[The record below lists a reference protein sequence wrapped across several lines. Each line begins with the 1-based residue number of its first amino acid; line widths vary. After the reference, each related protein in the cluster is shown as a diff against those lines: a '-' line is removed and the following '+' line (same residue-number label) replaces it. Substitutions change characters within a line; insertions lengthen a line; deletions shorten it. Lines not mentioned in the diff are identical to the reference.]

1 MKQDNTKTD
10 VLYENEVNAN
20 RIMGVAVFAL
30 AIMTAITWILSKLEA
45 FYVYRLGQS
54 DAMFGISIS
63 ILVAS
68 GILCK
73 YFKYRGSWVKYFL
86 MTVMILSL
94 AFFDMI
100 FTYNV
105 PMFSVIPVILSSRY
119 FSGKNT
125 VLISLISFVV
135 FFISAI
141 LGVYWG
147 AIDLNNLTLPEGSVI
162 SLGENTWL
170 SDAVETGLVE
180 YDKTLVLKNT
190 LLYSYTTKLMQSLLI
205 AAVCTGMSIQGR
217 NLIFKQKNLSE
228 QSARVRAELS
238 MATKIQMD
246 MVPNKF
252 PAFPDR
258 TEFALHASM
267 TPAREVGGDFYD
279 FFFIDPDHLCLVIAD
294 VSGKGIPAAMF
305 MMLSKN
311 VLANNA
317 MTGKTPSQ
325 ILEAANN
332 ALCVNNRE
340 HMFVTVWLGILELST
355 GKLTA
360 SNAGHEC
367 PALMHADGDYELF
380 NDEHGFLLG
389 ALPGKKFTDYELE
402 LKKGSKIFLYTD
414 GVVEATDANE
424 ELFGDDRMISALNTA
439 KSASPEETLVIVRKA
454 VDAFVKEAEQFDDLT
469 MLCVEYKG

>member
-1 MKQDNTKTD
+1 
-10 VLYENEVNAN
+10 V
-20 RIMGVAVFAL
+20 
-30 AIMTAITWILSKLEA
+30 EA
-45 FYVYRLGQS
+45 
-54 DAMFGISIS
+54 
-63 ILVAS
+63 
-68 GILCK
+68 
-73 YFKYRGSWVKYFL
+73 
-86 MTVMILSL
+86 
-94 AFFDMI
+94 
-100 FTYNV
+100 
-105 PMFSVIPVILSSRY
+105 
-119 FSGKNT
+119 
-125 VLISLISFVV
+125 
-135 FFISAI
+135 
-141 LGVYWG
+141 
-147 AIDLNNLTLPEGSVI
+147 
-162 SLGENTWL
+162 
-170 SDAVETGLVE
+170 GLVE
-180 YDKTLVLKNT
+180 YDKRLLLENT
-190 LLYSYTTKLMQSLLI
+190 VIYSYTTKLMQSLII
-205 AAVCTGMSIQGR
+205 AAVCTAMSIQGR
-217 NLIFKQKNLSE
+217 KIIFKQKNLSE
-228 QSARVRAELS
+228 QTARVSAELS

-267 TPAREVGGDFYD
+267 TTDREVGGDFYD

-317 MTGKTPSQ
+317 MTGKAPSQ

-402 LKKGSKIFLYTD
+402 MKKGSKIFLYTD

-424 ELFGDDRMISALNTA
+424 ELFGDDRMINALNTA
-439 KSASPEETLVIVRKA
+439 KSASPEETLFIVRKA
-454 VDAFVKEAEQFDDLT
+454 VDAFVKDAEQFDDLT
-469 MLCVEYKG
+469 MLCLEYKG